1 MPQYM
6 ARFQYSPDA
15 RSALLKNPEDRTE
28 AVHSILESV
37 GGQLPDMRYT
47 LGGGYTGFTLTELP
61 DEIGIAAMGALTSTS
76 RALGESTDITQV
88 LTAKEMV
95 EALHRAK
102 KCQYTAPGR

>member
-28 AVHSILESV
+28 AVRSVLESV
-37 GGQLPDMRYT
+37 GGKLLDMRYT
-47 LGGGYTGFTLTELP
+47 LGGGYTGFILAELP
-61 DEIGIAAMGALTSTS
+61 DEIGIAAMGALTSAS
-76 RALGESTDITQV
+76 GALGGATDITQV

-102 KCQYTAPGR
+102 KGQYRAPGR